1 MFEKTQK
8 DFDPSYQAIQC
19 RLWAKLTPEQ
29 QEYVQP
35 VFRKLKNHVQVG
47 LSKALL
53 SYMEDGYVS
62 KFTDVP
68 TATLFLYLT
77 GHGLDK
83 KEPGMV
89 TFAGAKEGSSF
100 DFAQEPGSRSFKGS
114 KSSKEPERIVDI
126 IDRVFGSFRSI
137 NHKS

>member
-89 TFAGAKEGSSF
+89 TYKGLTGEKVNGLKTNNRTKTE
-100 DFAQEPGSRSFKGS
+100 SR
-114 KSSKEPERIVDI
+114 EPERIGDI
-126 IDRVFGSFRSI
+126 IDRVFGSF
-137 NHKS
+137 NHLTR